1 MEDDYHIENMGR
13 VRTPAPTTAIA
24 GFWRR
29 IIAFGIDA
37 IIIGVIGY
45 LLGFILYEFFVRIGM
60 WARVYGFAIALA
72 YLGIMN
78 SSVAGG
84 QSVGKRLLYIKVVDK
99 NGHALNIFRSFI
111 RYSILATPFF
121 LNRAPISE
129 ELLYSWPG
137 AVISILL
144 FGVGFA
150 IIYLFLFNRLSRQ
163 SLHDIISGS
172 FVVNENLSTENT
184 RRDVPTEIWK
194 GHYILV
200 ALLFLTAGVLP
211 LITGPLARTEFF
223 SELRAVKQVIER
235 QPEVRYAGVEVGTSI
250 SAEINQETRETTY
263 ILSNM
268 VVTEIPENYQ
278 NFLTRI
284 AWIILY
290 TYPEARS
297 RDLIAVTAS
306 YGYDIGIASQWQTYS
321 ASYPPDKWQKLI
333 IEKRVVILQSMGS
346 SAK

>member
-1 MEDDYHIENMGR
+1 MEDDYNIEDMGR
-13 VRTPAPTTAIA
+13 VRTPAPTSAIA

-29 IIAFGIDA
+29 IIAFAIDA

-45 LLGFILYEFFVRIGM
+45 LLGFILYEFFVKIGS
-60 WARVYGFAIALA
+60 WARLYGFAIALA

-78 SSVAGG
+78 SSVGGG
-84 QSVGKRLLYIKVVDK
+84 QSVGKRIVAIKVVDK
-99 NGHALNIFRSFI
+99 NGNVLNIFKSFL
-111 RYSILATPFF
+111 RYGILVIPFF

-129 ELLYSWPG
+129 ELLYSWAG
-137 AVISILL
+137 VVLSILL
-144 FGVGFA
+144 FGLGLA

-172 FVVNENLSTENT
+172 FVVNENLSTENVS
-184 RRDVPTEIWK
+184 RDIPAGIWK

-200 ALLFLTAGVLP
+200 GLFFLLAGVLP
-211 LITGPLARTEFF
+211 LITGSLSKTEFF
-223 SELRAVKQVIER
+223 SELRAVKQIIER
-235 QPEVRYAGVEVGTSI
+235 QPEVRYAGVAVGTSI
-250 SAEINQETRETTY
+250 SAGTNQETRETTY
-263 ILSNM
+263 IVSNM
-268 VVTEIPENYQ
+268 VVTEIPDNYQ
-278 NFLTRI
+278 NFLTKV
-284 AWIILY
+284 AWLILY
-290 TYPEARS
+290 TYPEASS

-346 SAK
+346 SAR